1 MQESHF
7 DWTKM
12 ENRIFQVK
20 TQILK
25 ITITTLLV
33 MNMHTPALAADHQTK
48 RIDLFDLGYK
58 KSDLIP
64 DKEFQR
70 NLNQRR
76 FYLEEHQNWG
86 LVALGLMAF
95 AFTNAGNGKNPPIE
109 HLIIGTATTVAYG
122 ASAYYGIKAPV
133 WRKKNSGPAT
143 GGSSLHRNLA
153 WIHLPGMILTP
164 VLGYMAKK
172 KRNKNED
179 LTSPE
184 KYHQDVAAVT
194 IAAFAI
200 SVLSVSFEF

>member
-1 MQESHF
+1 
-7 DWTKM
+7 M
-12 ENRIFQVK
+12 ENHMFQVK

-25 ITITTLLV
+25 ILITALLIISV
-33 MNMHTPALAADHQTK
+33 HTPILAADTK
-48 RIDLFDLGYK
+48 NKKIDLFDLGYK

-70 NLNQRR
+70 NLIQRR

-109 HLIIGTATTVAYG
+109 HLIVGTATTVAYG

-133 WRKKNSGPAT
+133 WRRKNSGPAT
-143 GGSSLHRNLA
+143 GGSSLHRSLA
-153 WIHLPGMILTP
+153 WVHLPGMILTP
-164 VLGYMAKK
+164 VLGYMAKQ

-179 LTSPE
+179 LTNPE